1 MKIFF
6 ILLLV
11 SFNSLS
17 ATHRI
22 KMKASLVEFKARGKP
37 AFISI
42 DGKGNTLEGE
52 LSIMNDLISGVIN
65 FDLKSLD
72 TGIELRDEHM
82 KDKYLQVA
90 THSIATLTLK
100 DVKSAAGEFN
110 FTGVMKLHGVER
122 KVSGIA
128 QLSDSKLVAIL
139 KLKLS
144 DYEIEIPSFQG
155 ITVADE
161 VTVKVNTQLE
171 HIK

>member
-1 MKIFF
+1 MKILFL
-6 ILLLV
+6 LLLV

-22 KMKASLVEFKARGKP
+22 KMKSSLVEFKARGKP

-42 DGKGNTLEGE
+42 DGKGTMLEGE
-52 LSIMNDLISGVIN
+52 LSLENNLISGIIQ

-82 KDKYLQVA
+82 KEKYLQVDK
-90 THSIATLTLK
+90 HSMAILTLK
-100 DVKSAAGEFN
+100 DVKSSSEEFQFN
-110 FTGVMKLHGVER
+110 AIMKLHGVER
-122 KVSGIA
+122 KVEGVA
-128 QLSDSKLVAIL
+128 QLNDGKLIASL

-144 DYEIEIPSFQG
+144 DYEIAIPSFQG

-161 VTVKVNTQLE
+161 VTVNVNTQVE
-171 HIK
+171 KVK

>member
-1 MKIFF
+1 MKILFM
-6 ILLLV
+6 LLLV
-11 SFNSLS
+11 SFNTLS

-42 DGKGNTLEGE
+42 DGKGHMLEGE
-52 LSIMNDLISGVIN
+52 MSIMNGLISGVIQ

-82 KDKYLQVA
+82 KDKYLQVE
-90 THSIATLTLK
+90 THSMASLTLK
-100 DVKSAAGEFN
+100 DVKSSDGEFDFN
-110 FTGVMKLHGVER
+110 GVMKLHGVER
-122 KVSGIA
+122 PVSGVA
-128 QLSDSKLVAIL
+128 QLTEGKLVASL

-144 DYEIEIPSFQG
+144 DYEIAIPSFQG

-171 HIK
+171 MIK